1 MSNMLSKKT
10 AAALIIAACP
20 LWASAQLTANAT
32 LTSNYKFRGQDQDML
47 GRDRLAKDSAFKP
60 AVQGGFDYAF
70 GDSGF
75 YLGNWNSSVNW
86 LPGNSIEMD
95 LYGGYKI
102 SAGGLDLD
110 FGALTY
116 QYPGNT
122 SGNTTELYASA
133 THADAVLGNLTAK
146 YSHTV
151 SRDYFNFAGTKAGS
165 GLDGRNTG
173 YLNLAYSRPLTP
185 QITFKGAL
193 GYTRL
198 SEDIRSLGYR
208 SFVDFSIGGV
218 YDLGAGLSLT
228 AAVQGANRSA
238 SYATPSE
245 AGGGQT
251 FSPNKSRLIVALTKT
266 L

>member
-1 MSNMLSKKT
+1 MYIISPK
-10 AAALIIAACP
+10 AAAAFIIAASP
-20 LWASAQLTANAT
+20 LFATAQVTANLS

-47 GRDRLAKDSAFKP
+47 ARDGLAKDNAFKP

-75 YLGNWNSSVNW
+75 YLGNWNSSVGW

-95 LYGGYKI
+95 FYGGYKV
-102 SAGGLDLD
+102 SAGIFDLD

-116 QYPGNT
+116 RYPGNT
-122 SGNTTELYASA
+122 RGNTTELYIGA
-133 THADAVLGNLTAK
+133 THSNEVFGSLTAK

-151 SRDYFNFAGTKAGS
+151 SRDYFNFAGSGAGS

-173 YLNLAYSRPLTP
+173 YLNLAYSRPVSPRVTL
-185 QITFKGAL
+185 KAAL
-193 GYTRL
+193 GYTRM
-198 SEDIRSLGYR
+198 SDDIQSLGYR
-208 SFVDFSIGGV
+208 NYVDFNIGGG
-218 YDLGAGLSLT
+218 YDLGSGLSLQ

-238 SYATPSE
+238 AYATPSE
-245 AGGGQT
+245 GGGGRT
-251 FSPNKSRLIVALTKT
+251 FSPNKGRLIVSLTKT